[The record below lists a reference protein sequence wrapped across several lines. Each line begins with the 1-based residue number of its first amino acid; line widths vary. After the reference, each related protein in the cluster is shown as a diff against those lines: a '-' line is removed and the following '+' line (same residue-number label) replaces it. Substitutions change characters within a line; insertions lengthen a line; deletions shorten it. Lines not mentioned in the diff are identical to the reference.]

1 MKRIASGNSIHPC
14 SETIILEQYEIGIV
28 KNKNSDIYYDEFP
41 LNYQSFDN
49 MLNSSP
55 YQLLPKS
62 TTPTRLLLLSPII
75 DESIWK
81 KDFYQP
87 ILEILEEAN
96 QKRRDLYDHLITNPY
111 FPWHKHPNHLVS
123 RFYYSIMEYADIP
136 YCGGC
141 VVFLG
146 SLFIG
151 FPLFLWTFFLALIY
165 YCIDIVSC
173 RLQLCRGSEKEK
185 QFLQV
190 IIEQYPEYD
199 TRQIDDTIKE
209 KINLLTK
216 HLINKYE
223 QFKFYIKIGQEQ
235 VVDEKNSDFYMQDYY
250 IIVIEKYSSM
260 KTEDASDFV

>member
-62 TTPTRLLLLSPII
+62 TTPTRLLLLSPVI

-96 QKRRDLYDHLITNPY
+96 QKRRELYGHLITNPY

-146 SLFIG
+146 SLFI
-151 FPLFLWTFFLALIY
+151 
-165 YCIDIVSC
+165 DIVSC

-199 TRQIDDTIKE
+199 TRQIDDTIKD

-223 QFKFYIKIGQEQ
+223 QLKFYIKIGQEQ